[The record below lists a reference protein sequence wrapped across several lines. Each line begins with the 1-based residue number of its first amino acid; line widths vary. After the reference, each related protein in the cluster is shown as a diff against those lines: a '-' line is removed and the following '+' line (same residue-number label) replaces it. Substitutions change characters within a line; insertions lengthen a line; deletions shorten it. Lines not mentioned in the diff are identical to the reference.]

1 MAFCFYSKEYSA
13 TSFTDIDNAFI
24 FEYMPEATG
33 DAVKVYVYGLFLCK
47 NSEFEIGLKDF
58 AESLKLTESEV
69 KDAFSYWEEFGL
81 VSIVNENPFEVI
93 YYPFTATT
101 KPRKIKAEKYTVFSN
116 SLQSLIPSRMISTT
130 EFSEYFNIME
140 VYKIKPEAMLM
151 IVKYC
156 IDIKGESIG
165 YKYISAVA
173 KDFGSRK
180 ILTAQQVENELSSY
194 IRRTGEIDKILKAL
208 SLKKKPEI
216 EDLNYLNKWTEELGF
231 ETDNI
236 VFAASK
242 IKKGSMK
249 KLDDFICELYSGK
262 KFSRS
267 EIENYVK
274 NKQNLFDLA
283 AKINKALSVYYDV
296 LDAVVE
302 NYTSKWCSMGY
313 DEKSLLLIAN
323 YCFKRNSSN
332 KLEAM
337 DSTVKALHSQG
348 IISYESITDYFMQL
362 AKIDGFISKI
372 LTELGISRKP
382 TVWDRENF
390 NRWNSW
396 NFSEEMITEAAKLS
410 VGKSSPIP
418 YMNAILGTWKQK
430 GIFDKSQITV
440 DEKSNN
446 TFGNERIYTKEEL
459 EKVIDDIADI
469 DF

>member
-1 MAFCFYSKEYSA
+1 MAFCSYSKEYSA
-13 TSFTDIDNAFI
+13 TSFTDIDNMFI

-33 DAVKVYVYGLFLCK
+33 NAVKVYVYGLFLCK
-47 NSEFEIGLKDF
+47 NSEFNVTAQDF
-58 AESLKLTESEV
+58 ADSLKLSEGEV

-81 VSIVNENPFEVI
+81 VSIISEQPFEVI
-93 YYPFTATT
+93 YHPFTSTA
-101 KPRKIKAEKYTVFSN
+101 KPRKIKAEKYTAFSN
-116 SLQSLIPSRMISTT
+116 SLQALIPSRMISTA

-156 IDIKGESIG
+156 VDLKGESIG
-165 YKYISAVA
+165 YRYVSAVA

-180 ILTAQQVENELSSY
+180 ILTANQVETELSSY
-194 IRRTGEIDKILKAL
+194 VRRTGEIDRILSAM

-236 VFAASK
+236 VFAAGK

-249 KLDDFICELYSGK
+249 KLDEFICELYSSK

-267 EIENYVK
+267 EIESYTK
-274 NKQNLFDLA
+274 DKQNIFDLTV
-283 AKINKALSVYYDV
+283 KINKALSVYYDV
-296 LDAVVE
+296 LDTVVE
-302 NYTSKWCSMGY
+302 NYTSVWCSMGY

-323 YCFKRNSSN
+323 YCFKRNTQN
-332 KLEAM
+332 KLETM
-337 DSTVKALHSQG
+337 DSTVKALHLKG

-362 AKIDGFISKI
+362 AKTDGFISTI
-372 LTELGISRKP
+372 LTELGITRKP

-390 NRWNSW
+390 NRWANW
-396 NFSEEMITEAAKLS
+396 NFSEEMITEAAKLA
-410 VGKSSPIP
+410 VGKASPIP

-430 GIFDKSQITV
+430 GIFDKAQITV
-440 DEKSNN
+440 DDKSTNS
-446 TFGNERIYTKEEL
+446 FGNERSYTKEEL

-469 DF
+469 EF